1 MLRRLAVVVVLLF
14 LFLSSS
20 VAFRPFPIRAVRGNT
35 LRAAAEADK
44 GGAAAASPSTTP
56 YLKFECTSCAY
67 VYDEETGYKK
77 RAPPGT
83 RWAEM
88 QFFACPVCGA
98 AKDKF
103 VKKDQ

>member
-1 MLRRLAVVVVLLF
+1 MLRRLGVVVILL
-14 LFLSSS
+14 LGLVSSS